1 MLVVN
6 WLRQDMSMIPLGVW
20 RCRHRLLSYKNISWV
35 LLQGFDTT
43 ELNDEGKIQL
53 VIGFFGELSVD

>member
-1 MLVVN
+1 
-6 WLRQDMSMIPLGVW
+6 MSMIPLGVW